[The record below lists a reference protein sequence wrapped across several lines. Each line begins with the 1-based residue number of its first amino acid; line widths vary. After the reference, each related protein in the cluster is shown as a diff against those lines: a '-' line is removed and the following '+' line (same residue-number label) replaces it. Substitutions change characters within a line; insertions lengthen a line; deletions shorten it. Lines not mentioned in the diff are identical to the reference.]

1 MEKKLVHIERI
12 PIRWG
17 DMDAMGHVNNT
28 VYFRYME
35 QARIGWFDALVPED
49 EAWKST
55 GIVIANASC
64 NFKRPIN
71 YPGTV
76 AYIGA
81 ISMDDGLVEH
91 LRDIKLPRI
100 YTVTS
105 VAYDAR
111 THTLFYTA
119 DNTAERDLM
128 ALDVTTNK
136 QRTLLKDA
144 RIGELAFNPA
154 DQSIWGIRTF
164 NGICTLVRI
173 PQPYKDWNAVYSW
186 PYGEVL
192 ATPQSGVVRNSLR
205 TVPS

>member
-76 AYIGA
+76 EVKVFTGPPGG
-81 ISMDDGLVEH
+81 S
-91 LRDIKLPRI
+91 
-100 YTVTS
+100 S
-105 VAYDAR
+105 VATYYELIVDEIV
-111 THTLFYTA
+111 YA
-119 DNTAERDLM
+119 DGEATVVFIDM
-128 ALDVTTNK
+128 AK
-136 QRTLLKDA
+136 QK
-144 RIGELAFNPA
+144 P
-154 DQSIWGIRTF
+154 
-164 NGICTLVRI
+164 VRI
-173 PQPYKDWNAVYSW
+173 PDEIRDLLKEAIQ
-186 PYGEVL
+186 
-192 ATPQSGVVRNSLR
+192 
-205 TVPS
+205 